1 MTEISQFTLTNQTR
15 VVVESNPGVQSA
27 AMVWLLPAGI
37 ATDAPDRVGRASM
50 WSELLLRGA
59 GDLDSRA
66 QADAFDR
73 LGAGRSTGVS
83 SRFLSLSTTLLG
95 SRLLESLP
103 LLADMV
109 RLPRFDD
116 GSIEPTRQLCLQAID
131 ALQDEPAELAAL
143 GARARHLAPP
153 FNRPTDGERAGIEAL
168 TREEL
173 RGQWPGAAAAASTI
187 IAVSG
192 HVDPAPLEEALET
205 LLGGWR
211 GLTEE
216 PTPTSEA
223 PRGYD
228 HIEDDTNQVQIVL
241 MHDAPAEPSEDAVL
255 ERLAVRVLSG
265 GMSSRLFTE
274 VREKRGLCYSVHARY
289 STDRDFGLVS
299 ASVGTQPDRAQE
311 SLDVLVAEMQRLGT
325 PEGRITP
332 EEFRRAVAGLK
343 SGLVFSG
350 ESTDARASALAT
362 DLFRL
367 GRPRS
372 LAEIA
377 AEIDAV
383 TLDQLNEYVASR
395 EMGRVTVQTLG
406 PAALTVPRSVR

>member
-1 MTEISQFTLTNQTR
+1 MTRIFQYTLTNQTR

-59 GDLDSRA
+59 GNLDSRG

-83 SRFLSLSTTLLG
+83 SRFLSVAATVLG
-95 SRLLESLP
+95 SRLLETLP
-103 LLADMV
+103 LVADMV
-109 RLPRFDD
+109 RHPRFDD
-116 GSIEPTRQLCLQAID
+116 ASIEPTRQLCLQAIE

-143 GARARHLAPP
+143 GAKARHLAAP
-153 FNRPTDGERAGIEAL
+153 FNRSTDGETDGIEAL
-168 TREEL
+168 TGDEL
-173 RGQWPGAAAAASTI
+173 RGQWPNAAAAASSI

-192 HVDPAPLEEALET
+192 CVDPDPLTERLEE
-205 LLGGWR
+205 LLGRWR
-211 GLTEE
+211 GLTDE
-216 PTPTSEA
+216 PTPDA
-223 PRGYD
+223 APPRGYN
-228 HIEDDTNQVQIVL
+228 HIEDETNQVQIVL
-241 MHDAPAEPSEDAVL
+241 MHDAPPEPSGDAVL

-299 ASVGTQPDRAQE
+299 ATVGTQPERAQE
-311 SLDVLVAEMQRLGT
+311 SLDVLVSEMQRLGT

-343 SGLVFSG
+343 SGLIFSG
-350 ESTDARASALAT
+350 ESTDARASALAG

-383 TLDQLNEYVASR
+383 TLDRLNEYVATR
-395 EMGRVTVQTLG
+395 KMGRVTVQTLG
-406 PAALTVPRSVR
+406 PDPLVVPASIR

>member
-1 MTEISQFTLTNQTR
+1 MTDISQFTLTNQTR

-59 GDLDSRA
+59 GNLDSRA

-83 SRFLSLSTTLLG
+83 SRFLSLATTVLG
-95 SRLLESLP
+95 SKLLESLP

-109 RLPRFDD
+109 RLPRFEDA
-116 GSIEPTRQLCLQAID
+116 SIEPTRQLCLQAIE

-143 GARARHLAPP
+143 GAKARHLAPP
-153 FNRPTDGERAGIEAL
+153 FNRPTDGEKAGIEAL
-168 TREEL
+168 TGDEL
-173 RGQWPGAAAAASTI
+173 RGQWPKVAAAASSI

-192 HVDPAPLEEALET
+192 RVEVAPLEEALET

-211 GLTEE
+211 GLAEE
-216 PTPTSEA
+216 PTPASA
-223 PRGYD
+223 PPRGYD
-228 HIEDDTNQVQIVL
+228 HIEDETNQVQIVL

-311 SLDVLVAEMQRLGT
+311 SLDVLVSEMQRLST
-325 PEGRITP
+325 PEGKITP

-350 ESTDARASALAT
+350 ESTDARASALAH

-383 TLDQLNEYVASR
+383 TLDRLNEYVASR
-395 EMGRVTVQTLG
+395 QMGRVTVQTLG
-406 PAALTVPRSVR
+406 PEALTVPASIR

>member
-1 MTEISQFTLTNQTR
+1 MSEISQFTLSNQTR

-27 AMVWLLPAGI
+27 AVVWFLPAGV
-37 ATDAPDRVGRASM
+37 AHDPVDRVGRSAM
-50 WSELLLRGA
+50 WSELLLRGSA
-59 GDLDSRA
+59 ALDSRA

-73 LGAGRSTGVS
+73 LGASRSTAVTG
-83 SRFLSLSTTLLG
+83 RFLTVSATMLG
-95 SRLLESLP
+95 ARLGETFP

-109 RLPRFDD
+109 IRPRFDD
-116 GSIEPTRQLCLQAID
+116 ASIEPSRQLCLQSIE

-143 GARARHLAPP
+143 GAKSRHLAPP
-153 FNRPTDGERAGIEAL
+153 FNRSVQGEAEGLKTLTAADLREDWPTVA
-168 TREEL
+168 T
-173 RGQWPGAAAAASTI
+173 AARSI
-187 IAVSG
+187 IAVAGRVEPSE
-192 HVDPAPLEEALET
+192 VIDALEQ
-205 LLGGWR
+205 LLASWR
-211 GLTEE
+211 ALSDE
-216 PTPTSEA
+216 PKAEPES
-223 PRGYD
+223 PRGYH

-241 MHDAPAEPSEDAVL
+241 MHDAPSATHEDRVL

-299 ASVGTQPDRAQE
+299 ADVGTQPDRAQE
-311 SLDVLVAEMQRLGT
+311 SLDVLVAEMQRLST
-325 PEGRITP
+325 PGGRVTE
-332 EEFRRAVAGLK
+332 EEFARAVAGLK

-350 ESTDARASALAT
+350 ESTDARASGLAS
-362 DLFRL
+362 DLFKL

-383 TLDQLNEYVASR
+383 TLDQLNGYLAGR

-406 PAALTVPRSVR
+406 PEPLTVPASVR

>member
-1 MTEISQFTLTNQTR
+1 MTDISQFTLTNQAR
-15 VVVESNPGVQSA
+15 VVVESNPGVQAA

-59 GDLDSRA
+59 GNLDSRA

-83 SRFLSLSTTLLG
+83 SRFLSLATTVLG
-95 SRLLESLP
+95 SKLLESLP

-109 RLPRFDD
+109 RLPRFEDA
-116 GSIEPTRQLCLQAID
+116 SVEPTRQLCLQAIE

-143 GARARHLAPP
+143 GAKARHLAPP
-153 FNRPTDGERAGIEAL
+153 FNRPTDGETAGIEAL
-168 TREEL
+168 TGDEL
-173 RGQWPGAAAAASTI
+173 RGQWPSVAAAASSI

-192 HVDPAPLEEALET
+192 RVDAAELEEALET

-211 GLTEE
+211 GLAEE
-216 PTPTSEA
+216 PTPASA
-223 PRGYD
+223 PPRGYD
-228 HIEDDTNQVQIVL
+228 HIEDETNQVQIVL

-311 SLDVLVAEMQRLGT
+311 SLDVLVSEMQRLST
-325 PEGRITP
+325 PEGKITP

-350 ESTDARASALAT
+350 ESTDARASALAH

-383 TLDQLNEYVASR
+383 TLDRLNEYVASR
-395 EMGRVTVQTLG
+395 QMGRVTVQTLG
-406 PAALTVPRSVR
+406 PEALTVPASIR

>member
-1 MTEISQFTLTNQTR
+1 MTDISQFTLTNQTR

-59 GDLDSRA
+59 GNLDSRA

-83 SRFLSLSTTLLG
+83 SRFLSLATTVLG
-95 SRLLESLP
+95 SKLLESLP

-109 RLPRFDD
+109 RLPRFEDA
-116 GSIEPTRQLCLQAID
+116 SIEPTRQLCLQAIE

-143 GARARHLAPP
+143 GAKARHLAPP
-153 FNRPTDGERAGIEAL
+153 FNRPTDGETAGIEAL
-168 TREEL
+168 TGDEL
-173 RGQWPGAAAAASTI
+173 RGQWPSVAAAASSI

-192 HVDPAPLEEALET
+192 RVDAAELEEALET

-211 GLTEE
+211 GLAEE
-216 PTPTSEA
+216 PTPASA
-223 PRGYD
+223 PPRGYD
-228 HIEDDTNQVQIVL
+228 HIEDETNQVQIVL

-311 SLDVLVAEMQRLGT
+311 SLDVLVSEMQRLST
-325 PEGRITP
+325 PEGKVTP

-350 ESTDARASALAT
+350 ESTDARASALAY

-383 TLDQLNEYVASR
+383 TLDRLNEYVASR
-395 EMGRVTVQTLG
+395 QMGRVTVQTLG
-406 PAALTVPRSVR
+406 PEALTVPASIR

>member
-59 GDLDSRA
+59 GNLDSRS

-83 SRFLSLSTTLLG
+83 SRFLSLATTLLG

-109 RLPRFDD
+109 RMPRFEDA
-116 GSIEPTRQLCLQAID
+116 SIEPTRQLCLQAIE

-143 GARARHLAPP
+143 GAKARHLAPP
-153 FNRPTDGERAGIEAL
+153 FNRPTDGEKAGIEAL
-168 TREEL
+168 TGDEL
-173 RGQWPGAAAAASTI
+173 RGQWPNVAAAASSI

-192 HVDPAPLEEALET
+192 RVEVAPLEEALET

-216 PTPTSEA
+216 PTPASEP

-228 HIEDDTNQVQIVL
+228 HIEDETNQVQIVL

-311 SLDVLVAEMQRLGT
+311 SLDVLVSEMQRLGT

-332 EEFRRAVAGLK
+332 QEFARAVAGLK

-383 TLDQLNEYVASR
+383 SLDRLNEYVASR
-395 EMGRVTVQTLG
+395 KMGRVTVQTLG
-406 PAALTVPRSVR
+406 PEALTVPASIR

>member
-1 MTEISQFTLTNQTR
+1 MTDISQFTLTNQTR

-59 GDLDSRA
+59 GNLDSRA

-83 SRFLSLSTTLLG
+83 SRFLSLATTVLG
-95 SRLLESLP
+95 SKLLESLP

-109 RLPRFDD
+109 RLPRFEDA
-116 GSIEPTRQLCLQAID
+116 SIEPTRQLCLQAIE

-143 GARARHLAPP
+143 GAKARHLAPP
-153 FNRPTDGERAGIEAL
+153 FNRPTDGEKAGIEAL
-168 TREEL
+168 TGDEL
-173 RGQWPGAAAAASTI
+173 RGQWPKVAAAASSI

-192 HVDPAPLEEALET
+192 RVDAAELEEALET

-211 GLTEE
+211 GLAEE
-216 PTPTSEA
+216 PTPASA
-223 PRGYD
+223 PPRGYD
-228 HIEDDTNQVQIVL
+228 HIEDETNQVQIVL

-311 SLDVLVAEMQRLGT
+311 SLDVLVSEMQRLST
-325 PEGRITP
+325 PEGKVTP

-350 ESTDARASALAT
+350 ESTDARASALAH

-383 TLDQLNEYVASR
+383 TLDRLNEYVASR
-395 EMGRVTVQTLG
+395 QMGRVTVQTLG
-406 PAALTVPRSVR
+406 PEALTVPASIR